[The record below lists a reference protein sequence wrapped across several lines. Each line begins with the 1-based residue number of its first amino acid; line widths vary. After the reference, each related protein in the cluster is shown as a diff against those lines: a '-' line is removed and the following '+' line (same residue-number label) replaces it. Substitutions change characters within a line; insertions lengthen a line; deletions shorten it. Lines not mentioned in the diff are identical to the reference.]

1 MDHHNKFNHTLID
14 IFRRYKSECK
24 GIFEIHREK
33 VPSTFSRKQTYGY
46 VPYDYRQE
54 KNQVIKLRDNLFILT
69 EEDIKRFKIDFA
81 DCCRLCNVAVIE
93 ETKEGWKYGS
103 PINYME

>member
-1 MDHHNKFNHTLID
+1 MDHNNEYNQQLID
-14 IFRRYKSECK
+14 IFKRYQDESV

-33 VPSTFSRKQTYGY
+33 IPFGFWGGQYGY
-46 VPYDYRQE
+46 MPYDYRQNE
-54 KNQVIKLRDNLFILT
+54 NRAIKLRDNMCILSDR
-69 EEDIKRFKIDFA
+69 DIKNLKIDFA